1 MRPPV
6 VEGIAPRRAGG
17 RSGGERR
24 KAQAAR
30 SSSPAAASASPAPPP
45 RRALS
50 DRELYQTWLRLTLVP
65 DTPAIVEWPYIYLAA
80 RALGLTRLGGAD
92 YRPEQWRKAVQRL
105 VRVEQTFGSLS
116 RPLGLG
122 PSLPLHAS
130 PRPHPRVEAGDHL
143 AVPRQ
148 VGGARASIGLTLDAP
163 ATIADDRGPHPDRR
177 RHRGRAGHGAAFAS
191 ETPRGSTGAL
201 RAPATIL
208 PRCT

>member
-1 MRPPV
+1 MGYSLSDALNRPRAGGRQGQAVRPPV

-105 VRVEQTFGSLS
+105 VREGGAIPFWWRTKG
-116 RPLGLG
+116 RP
-122 PSLPLHAS
+122 
-130 PRPHPRVEAGDHL
+130 PRVLTTQQHL
-143 AVPRQ
+143 A
-148 VGGARASIGLTLDAP
+148 AWA
-163 ATIADDRGPHPDRR
+163 IAEYHLRLGRR
-177 RHRGRAGHGAAFAS
+177 RR
-191 ETPRGSTGAL
+191 T
-201 RAPATIL
+201 
-208 PRCT
+208 